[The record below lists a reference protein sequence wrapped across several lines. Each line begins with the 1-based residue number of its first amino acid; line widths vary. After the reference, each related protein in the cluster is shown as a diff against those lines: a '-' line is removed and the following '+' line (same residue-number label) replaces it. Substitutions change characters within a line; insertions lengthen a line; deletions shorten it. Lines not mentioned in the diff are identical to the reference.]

1 MNPKKILLID
11 DDPNVT
17 KLLKAK
23 LDARGDLLTEVTN
36 DPAQAVGLAKGFL
49 PDLIVCDIDMP
60 EGGGEVSKKLA
71 QDPATAGIRLVFLS
85 SMVTAQD
92 MKKPSGGRKLI
103 SKKIPLPDIIWE
115 IVGELK

>member
-17 KLLKAK
+17 KLLKTK
-23 LDARGDLLTEVTN
+23 LEARGDVVTELTN
-36 DPAQAVGLAKGFL
+36 DPSKAVELAKSFG

-60 EGGGEVSKKLA
+60 EWGGEVAKRLG
-71 QDPATAGIRLVFLS
+71 QDAATAKIRLAFLS
-85 SMVTAQD
+85 SMITTQD
-92 MKKPSGGRKLI
+92 MKTPSGGRKLI

-115 IVGELK
+115 IMGELK